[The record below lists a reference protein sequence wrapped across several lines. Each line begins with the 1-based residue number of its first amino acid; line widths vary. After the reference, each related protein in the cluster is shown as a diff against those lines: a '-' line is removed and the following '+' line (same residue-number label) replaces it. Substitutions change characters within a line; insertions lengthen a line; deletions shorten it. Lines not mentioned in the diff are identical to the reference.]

1 MKKKCYEM
9 MDGMENATDVL
20 MIAKRQ
26 TKVHQI
32 YRMMYGTRTQVF
44 NWSERACHLSYYYYY
59 FFFFCRYYGKI
70 LIMERI
76 VYFYKIEICLMVKG
90 KF

>member
-9 MDGMENATDVL
+9 MDGMENAMNVL

-32 YRMMYGTRTQVF
+32 YGMMYEDGTRTQVF
-44 NWSERACHLSYYYYY
+44 NWSERACHLSYC
-59 FFFFCRYYGKI
+59 FFFSRYYGKI

-76 VYFYKIEICLMVKG
+76 VYFYTIEICLMGKG

>member
-1 MKKKCYEM
+1 
-9 MDGMENATDVL
+9 

-32 YRMMYGTRTQVF
+32 YGMMYEDGTRAQVF
-44 NWSERACHLSYYYYY
+44 NWSESMSPLLL
-59 FFFFCRYYGKI
+59 FFFFSRYYGKI

-76 VYFYKIEICLMVKG
+76 VYFYMIEICLMGKG